1 MTRSC
6 CSCCGCLS
14 LRAMG
19 MFVAFIAVFV
29 TVINPALN
37 YLSDQLDDS
46 KPMVEEQQKPFDP
59 SVTDVLGYKR
69 MNFAERTE
77 ENPDLYLGI
86 TFLMVQ
92 SFPRWMT
99 KLANW
104 YDPTKVGDKVVD
116 EKDYENSKHEPKEVD
131 ILDARKNAGTFAERG
146 FTLIDMEGSPSIR
159 GVENWRSPLDVKA
172 FQDELE
178 PRLFELYPNAS
189 RIEYTYSVVRGG
201 STFGDQPAAI
211 DGPHLDY
218 SQNDTAREE
227 FHEIYPATP
236 IMKEA
241 NALLGNLAGPK
252 EEMKVLLGIWKPIM
266 METPVCDNPLAV
278 MDARTFKE
286 DQESPQFLHINFFGF
301 QFHNLN
307 GVIHYHEDQE
317 WYYYPF
323 QNESE
328 VLVFTQYSK
337 GKHFANPHG
346 SFENPNCPDD
356 SDKRVSLEMRAAV
369 FFPK

>member
-1 MTRSC
+1 
-6 CSCCGCLS
+6 
-14 LRAMG
+14 MG
-19 MFVAFIAVFV
+19 LFAAFIAVFV
-29 TVINPALN
+29 KVINPALN
-37 YLSDQLDDS
+37 YLCDKFDPIDDLQ
-46 KPMVEEQQKPFDP
+46 PVVGEEAKKSFDP
-59 SVTDVLGYKR
+59 SVTDVLGYNR
-69 MNFAERTE
+69 MGFSERTE
-77 ENPDLYLGI
+77 EQPELYLGMTYI
-86 TFLMVQ
+86 LSQ
-92 SFPRWMT
+92 SSPRWMV
-99 KLANW
+99 KLAGW
-104 YDPTKVGDKVVD
+104 FDPTKVGDKALT
-116 EKDYENSKHEPKEVD
+116 EKDYEEYENRNEGRKEVD
-131 ILDARKNAGTFAERG
+131 ILDARKNTGTFAERG
-146 FTLIDMEGSPSIR
+146 FTLIDMKDAPSIR
-159 GVENWRSPLDVKA
+159 GVENWRNPEDVKA

-178 PRLFELYPNAS
+178 PLLLDLYPKAT

-201 STFGDQPAAI
+201 SSFGDQPAAI

-286 DQESPQFLHINFFGF
+286 DQESPMFLHINFFGF

-307 GVIHYHEDQE
+307 GAIHYHEDQE